1 LTHHYLQEHSVD
13 NEKVVELLTDIRDAN
28 RQLLDEYR
36 RLANDALALQ
46 KQALEEQKES
56 IERQKLAVDTQL
68 RHVRLYRIVIFFSFP
83 VVAFMVWLLLR
94 LFRYI

>member
-1 LTHHYLQEHSVD
+1 VD
-13 NEKVVELLTDIRDAN
+13 NEKVVELLTEIRDSN

-36 RLANDALALQ
+36 RMANESVALQ

-56 IERQKLAVDTQL
+56 IERQKVAVDNQL
-68 RHVRLYRIVIFFSFP
+68 KHVRLYRIVIFVSFP

>member
-1 LTHHYLQEHSVD
+1 VD

-68 RHVRLYRIVIFFSFP
+68 RHVRLYRIVIFVSFP